1 MLPIIMSYRDY
12 ESHLSYDRL
21 RNFFDFLNSG
31 SRLSRSGSG
40 LRNRLDRNRRLDSRL
55 SSSRSSGLSSL
66 LNLNS
71 GSRDNLFLVLDL
83 LRRSH
88 FNILL
93 LLLCLSGLLS
103 LVQ

>member
-55 SSSRSSGLSSL
+55 SSRSRGLSSL

-71 GSRDNLFLVLDL
+71 GSRGSLFLVLDL